1 MRSSRP
7 IFFAFLFTGLSLFGC
22 GASAAPTE
30 PTTSADPKL
39 AKPDA
44 SGKVVLGV
52 SGQAEVAPGL
62 VLRLERVV
70 SDSRCPVDVNCVW
83 AGEIRVALSLERPQ
97 TEAPRHEFQLSST
110 APKATVLG
118 LEFELLGALPEPR
131 STAKIAPSDYR
142 VALRIGP
149 AAGPE
154 GEPGKVSDSTSRRSR

>member
-30 PTTSADPKL
+30 PTTSAAPKL

-44 SGKVVLGV
+44 SGRVVLGV

-62 VLRLERVV
+62 VLTLERVV

-97 TEAPRHEFQLSST
+97 TEAPRHEFELAST
-110 APKATVLG
+110 APKATALG
-118 LEFELLGALPEPR
+118 LAFELLEALPEPR
-131 STAKIAPSDYR
+131 STAKIAASDYR
-142 VALRIGP
+142 VSLRIGP
-149 AAGPE
+149 AASRQ
-154 GEPGKVSDSTSRRSR
+154 GESGTVSDSESRRPR

>member
-7 IFFAFLFTGLSLFGC
+7 IFFAFLFTGLLNFGC

-30 PTTSADPKL
+30 PTTPADLK
-39 AKPDA
+39 AVKPDA
-44 SGKVVLGV
+44 SGRVTLAV

-62 VLRLERVV
+62 VLTLERVV

-97 TEAPRHEFQLSST
+97 TEAPRHEFELSST

-118 LEFELLGALPEPR
+118 LAFELLGALPEPR
-131 STAKIAPSDYR
+131 STAKIALPDYR

-149 AAGPE
+149 AAGPD
-154 GEPGKVSDSTSRRSR
+154 GEPRQVSDSASRRSR